1 MHVSTVCQW
10 LKWCGTDPFY
20 STVKTI
26 LKIEMI
32 KQKTSDQT
40 DSLHLPPPPP
50 PLGRRVEGIWVR
62 TQQVRIRNFTESW
75 VYGKCLAI
83 KLGFPKQ
90 I

>member
-1 MHVSTVCQW
+1 MHVRTVCQW

-20 STVKTI
+20 STVKTL

-50 PLGRRVEGIWVR
+50 PWEGGWR
-62 TQQVRIRNFTESW
+62 GSGSAHNR
-75 VYGKCLAI
+75 YGFATLLKA
-83 KLGFPKQ
+83 GSMVSVWQ
-90 I
+90 